1 MDTGKEINENNH
13 YTEKLQEIKEE
24 FSRGL
29 SKLLVKH
36 YNHAI
41 IKYGNW
47 KKYPRK
53 VKKYLKK
60 EQYWNLRESDLLK
73 DSDIKVE
80 FNF

>member
-1 MDTGKEINENNH
+1 MDTRKEINENNR
-13 YTEKLQEIKEE
+13 YTEKLQEIKDE

-36 YNHAI
+36 CNHVI
-41 IKYGNW
+41 VKYGNW

-73 DSDIKVE
+73 DNDIKVE